1 MLSFGPALVRG
12 PRPEPVVL
20 SGLLERRRLAAR
32 GRGRRSVSMAMR
44 MAVRLARLAA
54 PEDSERLLH
63 DEERREAD
71 EDPEPALATTMPDT
85 RQTRTRDGM
94 EKTSVSQ

>member
-1 MLSFGPALVRG
+1 MLSFGPALVRA

-32 GRGRRSVSMAMR
+32 GRASMAMR
-44 MAVRLARLAA
+44 MSVRLARLAA
-54 PEDSERLLH
+54 PEDPERLLH

-71 EDPEPALATTMPDT
+71 EDP
-85 RQTRTRDGM
+85 
-94 EKTSVSQ
+94 